1 MNTDINAKIWTIGD
15 LDSDKRGKVGKL
27 IDYNTHDL
35 LDIDVLVRDK
45 KDKKLK
51 YMQFTVDSIKVDTYI
66 SSATS
71 SSIMYGKEIVG
82 GSYTDQNYLTLTN
95 FRTMPSTKLTGTING
110 NGTIDITGANVWILT
125 KKYNPS
131 S

>member
-15 LDSDKRGKVGKL
+15 MDSDKRGKVGKL

-35 LDIDVLVRDK
+35 LDLDVLVRDR

-51 YMQFTVDSIKVDTYI
+51 YMQFTVDSIKVDSYVG
-66 SSATS
+66 SSKS
-71 SSIMYGKEIVG
+71 SSISYMRWNDG
-82 GSYTDQNYLTLTN
+82 GAYNDQNYLTLSN
-95 FRTMPSTKLTGTING
+95 FNTRPSTKLTGTING
-110 NGTIDITGANVWILT
+110 NGTIDITGDNVWILT

>member
-35 LDIDVLVRDK
+35 LDIDVLVRDR

-66 SSATS
+66 GSSNS
-71 SSIMYGKEIVG
+71 SSISYMKEISG
-82 GSYTDQNYLTLTN
+82 GSYTDQNYLTLSN

-110 NGTIDITGANVWILT
+110 NGTIDITGDNVWILT

>member
-35 LDIDVLVRDK
+35 LDIDLLVRDK

-51 YMQFTVDSIKVDTYI
+51 YMQFAIDSIKVDSYI
-66 SSATS
+66 GAAKS
-71 SSIMYGKEIVG
+71 SSISYMRWVDN
-82 GSYTDQNYLTLTN
+82 GSYTDQNYLTLSN
-95 FRTMPSTKLTGTING
+95 FKTMPSTKLTGTING
-110 NGTIDITGANVWILT
+110 NGTIDITGDNVWILT
-125 KKYNPS
+125 KKYNQTT
-131 S
+131 